1 MKKYIIQKIMI
12 VGLALLSFSCDNFLD
27 QEPETKV
34 NNLNF
39 WKNEKD
45 VEAAVYGMHHTLR
58 EILGNVTVITYRDR
72 GWPFDYATDFFK
84 NTLENKLSPNWS
96 QNDPRSSWQP
106 EYKIIASANL
116 IIDNIS
122 RATLSEE
129 RRNFY
134 LGQAYCIRAYM
145 YFYILRSWGDA
156 PLITTSEDVG
166 PKKRSPWIVIADL
179 VREDLKKAI
188 DLLPPASQL
197 KDANGSIIVSKQIPS
212 EGTAYAILA
221 HLEAWI
227 AALNHQPELNA
238 EAIKAADEVINSG
251 EYSLAENPV
260 AVCEEVMLGNSREGI
275 FELHYQNT
283 GTDSDLKGGSDIA
296 TFCESWPIIPLR
308 TVSYR
313 RSVTISN
320 TKAME
325 MFPDVSDMRRSE
337 YFFKLDSMAKL
348 SPAVTTR
355 AAYIQKWR
363 HVITHIGGNYNGN
376 FKSFED
382 NAILIRLADIIL
394 LRAELREKIGNRP
407 GAIEDLNIIRQ
418 RAGAPLYTETEGG
431 LSEAIALERE
441 KELFLEGLQLRY
453 FDIVRNG
460 TFREKLQGEFQTLT
474 DQDVAEGALYLPV
487 STDAFFNNTLM
498 VQTLYWKRNGFAN

>member
-363 HVITHIGGNYNGN
+363 HTVKHIGGNDEGK

-382 NAILIRLADIIL
+382 NVILIRLADIIL
-394 LRAELREKIGNRP
+394 LRAELREKTGNRP